1 MLIYVLPK
9 KEAIEEIKGYFSTD
23 REFLE
28 ELFLATTSD
37 VVMDITEDNIKEL
50 KDNVE
55 LWVQGYAIPL
65 EVLEEA
71 RRIKAGELSTLEFKE
86 DFEAVLT
93 KDDLKAEPDANHE
106 YSEHFAGLVEG
117 KNVLD
122 IASGFGWI
130 PVFLSRNKK
139 VFALDY
145 SYNNRIIYDKDRTYI
160 EDTTIELFSGYPE
173 GIVFIQNEKLETY
186 ADFSELFWRAHGAEA
201 NNITV
206 LQGNARNLKEALSV
220 RDNMRVSLKEENIEA
235 VTCFFG
241 LNHIAKNWEKVIRE
255 IYSLLKEGGTAYFA
269 LYSEFL
275 EKFPLKGFYDW
286 TAALE
291 IEIIP
296 LKRFLEEVERV
307 GFKYS
312 IVKHPRTDLYTIVIL
327 EK

>member
-23 REFLE
+23 RDFLE
-28 ELFLATTSD
+28 ELFLAITRD
-37 VVMDITEDNIKEL
+37 VVMDIPEDNIKEL
-50 KDNVE
+50 KDNIE

-65 EVLEEA
+65 EVLEEV
-71 RRIKAGELSTLEFKE
+71 RRIKAGKTSTLEFKE

-93 KDDLKAEPDANHE
+93 EDDLKAEPDANYE

-117 KNVLD
+117 KTVLD

-139 VFALDY
+139 VLALDY

-160 EDTTIELFSGYPE
+160 EDTTIELFPGYPE
-173 GIVFIQNEKLETY
+173 GRVFLQYEKLETY
-186 ADFSELFWRAHGAEA
+186 ADFAELFWRAQGAEV

-220 RDNMRVSLKEENIEA
+220 RDNMKVSLKEENIEV

-241 LNHIAKNWEKVIRE
+241 LNHIAKNWKKVISE
-255 IYSLLKEGGTAYFA
+255 VYSLLNEGGKAYFA
-269 LYSEFL
+269 IYSEFL

-286 TAALE
+286 TEALE

-296 LKRFLEEVERV
+296 LKRFCEEVERA

-312 IVKHPRTDLYTIVIL
+312 IVEHSRTDLYTIVIL